1 MTIIG
6 LLLDYF
12 YADDTMNPIY
22 PLILCAIF
30 GLSACSPSETD
41 NAAAASVPDSAMRVN
56 VVAVGKQT
64 ATPTLHLTGTVAAKE
79 DVAVGTA
86 LGGLKILEVNAD
98 VGQRVEK
105 GQVLARLDSVNVQ
118 AALRQSEMSLAKA
131 RSNLNARQAE
141 WREAQ
146 ATFNRYRPLANEGA
160 ITPQELDQQRLRL
173 ESAQANVQAARAE
186 IAQLQSQLTDSR
198 HQRAK
203 AEITAPVSGIISQRA
218 AEAGALTGSDALFH
232 IIQDGEMELAANAT
246 ADELSVLKTGM
257 PAKVRVRGQHEPLS
271 GSIRLISP
279 QMDSGTRLG
288 TVRIALEKQPAL
300 QNGAYGEA
308 EVQLPTQESAAAL
321 PVQAVSFT
329 DGQAFVML
337 VGADNRVKRQAV
349 NIGRQNAEWV
359 EIVSGVNAGA
369 RVVKNAAAFV
379 SDGDLIIPVTEP
391 QK

>member
-1 MTIIG
+1 MK
-6 LLLDYF
+6 
-12 YADDTMNPIY
+12 PIY
-22 PLILCAIF
+22 PLILCTIF

-41 NAAAASVPDSAMRVN
+41 NAAAASSPDSAMRVN
-56 VVAVGKQT
+56 VVIIGKQK

-86 LGGLKILEVNAD
+86 LSGLKILEVNAD

-118 AALRQSEMSLAKA
+118 AALRQSEMALAKA

-160 ITPQELDQQRLRL
+160 VTPQELDQQRLRL
-173 ESAQANVQAARAE
+173 ESAQANVQAVRAE

-232 IIQDGEMELAANAT
+232 IIQDSEMELAANAT
-246 ADELSVLKTGM
+246 ADDLAVLKTGM

-308 EVQLPTQESAAAL
+308 DVQLPTQESAAAL
-321 PVQAVSFT
+321 PVQAVSFAD

-359 EIVSGVNAGA
+359 EILSGTHAGA

>member
-1 MTIIG
+1 M
-6 LLLDYF
+6 
-12 YADDTMNPIY
+12 
-22 PLILCAIF
+22 
-30 GLSACSPSETD
+30 PSETD
-41 NAAAASVPDSAMRVN
+41 NAAAASTSDSAMRVN
-56 VVAVGKQT
+56 VVTIGKQK
-64 ATPTLHLTGTVAAKE
+64 ATPTLHLTGTVVAKE

-86 LGGLKILEVNAD
+86 LSGLKILEVNAD

-118 AALRQSEMSLAKA
+118 AALRQSEMALAKA

-146 ATFNRYRPLANEGA
+146 ATFNRYLPLANEGA
-160 ITPQELDQQRLRL
+160 VTPQELDQQRLRL

-232 IIQDGEMELAANAT
+232 IIQDGKMELAANAT

-321 PVQAVSFT
+321 PVQAVSFAD

-359 EIVSGVNAGA
+359 EILSGAQAGV

>member
-1 MTIIG
+1 MK
-6 LLLDYF
+6 
-12 YADDTMNPIY
+12 PIY

-30 GLSACSPSETD
+30 GLSACSQPEAD
-41 NAAAASVPDSAMRVN
+41 NTEASAPDAAMRVN
-56 VVAVGKQT
+56 VVAVGKQA
-64 ATPTLHLTGTVAAKE
+64 ATPTLHLTGTVAARE

-86 LGGLKILEVNAD
+86 LSGLKILEVNAD

-160 ITPQELDQQRLRL
+160 VTPQELDQQRLRL

-257 PAKVRVRGQHEPLS
+257 PANVRVRGQHEPLS

-329 DGQAFVML
+329 DDGQAFVML
-337 VGADNRVKRQAV
+337 VGADNRA
-349 NIGRQNAEWV
+349 
-359 EIVSGVNAGA
+359 
-369 RVVKNAAAFV
+369 
-379 SDGDLIIPVTEP
+379 
-391 QK
+391 

>member
-1 MTIIG
+1 M
-6 LLLDYF
+6 
-12 YADDTMNPIY
+12 
-22 PLILCAIF
+22 
-30 GLSACSPSETD
+30 
-41 NAAAASVPDSAMRVN
+41 
-56 VVAVGKQT
+56 
-64 ATPTLHLTGTVAAKE
+64 
-79 DVAVGTA
+79 
-86 LGGLKILEVNAD
+86 
-98 VGQRVEK
+98 
-105 GQVLARLDSVNVQ
+105 
-118 AALRQSEMSLAKA
+118 
-131 RSNLNARQAE
+131 
-141 WREAQ
+141 
-146 ATFNRYRPLANEGA
+146 
-160 ITPQELDQQRLRL
+160 
-173 ESAQANVQAARAE
+173 QAARAE

-321 PVQAVSFT
+321 PVQAVSFAD

>member
-1 MTIIG
+1 MK
-6 LLLDYF
+6 
-12 YADDTMNPIY
+12 PIY

-30 GLSACSPSETD
+30 GLSACSQPEAD
-41 NAAAASVPDSAMRVN
+41 NTEASAPDAAMRVN
-56 VVAVGKQT
+56 VVAVGKQA
-64 ATPTLHLTGTVAAKE
+64 ATPTLHLTGTVAARE

-86 LGGLKILEVNAD
+86 LSGLKILEVNAD

-146 ATFNRYRPLANEGA
+146 ATFNRYHPLASEGA
-160 ITPQELDQQRLRL
+160 VTPQELDQQRLRL

-232 IIQDGEMELAANAT
+232 IIQDGKMELAANAT

-257 PAKVRVRGQHEPLS
+257 PAKVRVRGQHESLS
-271 GSIRLISP
+271 GNIRLISP

-321 PVQAVSFT
+321 PVQAVSFAD

-349 NIGRQNAEWV
+349 SIGRQNAEWV

-369 RVVKNAAAFV
+369 RVVRNAAAFV
-379 SDGDLIIPVTEP
+379 SDGDLIIPVIEP

>member
-1 MTIIG
+1 MK
-6 LLLDYF
+6 
-12 YADDTMNPIY
+12 PIY

-30 GLSACSPSETD
+30 GLSACSQPEAD
-41 NAAAASVPDSAMRVN
+41 NTEASAPDAAMRVN
-56 VVAVGKQT
+56 VVAVGKQA

-86 LGGLKILEVNAD
+86 LSGLKILEVNAD

-105 GQVLARLDSVNVQ
+105 GQVLARLDSVYVQ

-146 ATFNRYRPLANEGA
+146 ATFNRYRPLASEGA
-160 ITPQELDQQRLRL
+160 VTPQELDQQRLRL

-218 AEAGALTGSDALFH
+218 AEAGALTSSDALFH

-321 PVQAVSFT
+321 PVQAVSFAD

>member
-1 MTIIG
+1 
-6 LLLDYF
+6 
-12 YADDTMNPIY
+12 
-22 PLILCAIF
+22 
-30 GLSACSPSETD
+30 
-41 NAAAASVPDSAMRVN
+41 MRVN
-56 VVAVGKQT
+56 VVIIGKQK

-86 LGGLKILEVNAD
+86 LSGLKILEVNAD

-118 AALRQSEMSLAKA
+118 AALRQSEMALAKA

-146 ATFNRYRPLANEGA
+146 ATFNRYRPLANEGVV
-160 ITPQELDQQRLRL
+160 TPQELDQQRLRL

-218 AEAGALTGSDALFH
+218 AETGALTGSDALFH
-232 IIQDGEMELAANAT
+232 IIQDSEMELAANAT
-246 ADELSVLKTGM
+246 ADDLAVLKTGM

-308 EVQLPTQESAAAL
+308 DVQLPTQESAAAL
-321 PVQAVSFT
+321 PVQSVSFAD

-359 EIVSGVNAGA
+359 EILSGTHAGA

>member
-1 MTIIG
+1 MK
-6 LLLDYF
+6 
-12 YADDTMNPIY
+12 PIY
-22 PLILCAIF
+22 PLILCTIF
-30 GLSACSPSETD
+30 GLSACSQPEAD
-41 NAAAASVPDSAMRVN
+41 NTEASAPDAAMRVN
-56 VVAVGKQT
+56 VVAVGKQA
-64 ATPTLHLTGTVAAKE
+64 ATPTLHLTGTVAARE

-86 LGGLKILEVNAD
+86 LSGLKILEVNAD

-118 AALRQSEMSLAKA
+118 AALRQSEMALAKA

-146 ATFNRYRPLANEGA
+146 ATFNRYRPLASEGA
-160 ITPQELDQQRLRL
+160 VTPQELDQQRLRL

-186 IAQLQSQLTDSR
+186 ITQLQSQLTDSR
-198 HQRAK
+198 HQRSK

-232 IIQDGEMELAANAT
+232 IIQDGKMELAANAT

-321 PVQAVSFT
+321 PVQAVSFAD

-359 EIVSGVNAGA
+359 EILSGTQAGT

>member
-1 MTIIG
+1 MK
-6 LLLDYF
+6 
-12 YADDTMNPIY
+12 PIY

-30 GLSACSPSETD
+30 GLSACSQPEAD
-41 NAAAASVPDSAMRVN
+41 NTEASAPDAAMRVN
-56 VVAVGKQT
+56 VVAVGKQA

-86 LGGLKILEVNAD
+86 LSGLKILEVNAD

-146 ATFNRYRPLANEGA
+146 ATFNRYRPLASEGA
-160 ITPQELDQQRLRL
+160 VTPQELDQQRLRL

-218 AEAGALTGSDALFH
+218 AEAGALTSSDALFH

-321 PVQAVSFT
+321 PVQAVSFAD

>member
-12 YADDTMNPIY
+12 YADDTMKPIY

-41 NAAAASVPDSAMRVN
+41 NAAAASTPDSAMRVN
-56 VVAVGKQT
+56 VVAIGKQK
-64 ATPTLHLTGTVAAKE
+64 AMPTLHLTGTVAAKE

-86 LGGLKILEVNAD
+86 LSGLKILEVNAD

-118 AALRQSEMSLAKA
+118 AALRQSEMALAKA

-160 ITPQELDQQRLRL
+160 VTPQELDQQRLRL

-246 ADELSVLKTGM
+246 A
-257 PAKVRVRGQHEPLS
+257 KVHVRGQHEPLS
-271 GSIRLISP
+271 GNIRLISP

-321 PVQAVSFT
+321 PVQAVSFAD

-369 RVVKNAAAFV
+369 RVVRNAAAFV

>member
-1 MTIIG
+1 MK
-6 LLLDYF
+6 
-12 YADDTMNPIY
+12 PIY

-30 GLSACSPSETD
+30 GLFACSQPEAD
-41 NAAAASVPDSAMRVN
+41 NTEAAAPDAAMRVN

-86 LGGLKILEVNAD
+86 LSGLKILEVNAD

-118 AALRQSEMSLAKA
+118 AALRQSEMALAKA

-160 ITPQELDQQRLRL
+160 VTPQELDQQRLRL

-288 TVRIALEKQPAL
+288 TVRIALEKQ
-300 QNGAYGEA
+300 NGAYGEA
-308 EVQLPTQESAAAL
+308 DVQLPTQESSAAL
-321 PVQAVSFT
+321 PVQAVSFAD

>member
-1 MTIIG
+1 MK
-6 LLLDYF
+6 
-12 YADDTMNPIY
+12 PIY
-22 PLILCAIF
+22 PLILCTIF
-30 GLSACSPSETD
+30 GLSACSSSETD
-41 NAAAASVPDSAMRVN
+41 NAAAASSPDTAMRVN
-56 VVAVGKQT
+56 VVTIGKQK
-64 ATPTLHLTGTVAAKE
+64 AMPILRLTGTVAAKE

-86 LGGLKILEVNAD
+86 LSGLKILEVNAD

-160 ITPQELDQQRLRL
+160 VTPQELDQQRLRL

-186 IAQLQSQLTDSR
+186 IAQLQSQLTDSH

-257 PAKVRVRGQHEPLS
+257 PAKVHVRGQHEPLS

-279 QMDSGTRLG
+279 QMDSDTRLG

-329 DGQAFVML
+329 DDGRPFVML
-337 VGADNRVKRQAV
+337 VGTDNRVKRQAV

-359 EIVSGVNAGA
+359 EILSGAQAGV

>member
-1 MTIIG
+1 MK
-6 LLLDYF
+6 
-12 YADDTMNPIY
+12 PIY
-22 PLILCAIF
+22 PLILCTIF
-30 GLSACSPSETD
+30 GLSACSSSETD
-41 NAAAASVPDSAMRVN
+41 NAAAASSPDTAMRVN
-56 VVAVGKQT
+56 VVTIGKQK
-64 ATPTLHLTGTVAAKE
+64 AMPILRLTGTVVAKE

-86 LGGLKILEVNAD
+86 LSGLKILEVNTD

-118 AALRQSEMSLAKA
+118 AALRQSEMALAKA

-160 ITPQELDQQRLRL
+160 VTPQELDQQRLRL

-232 IIQDGEMELAANAT
+232 IIQDGKMELAANAT

-329 DGQAFVML
+329 DDGRPFVML
-337 VGADNRVKRQAV
+337 VGTDNRVKRQAV

-359 EIVSGVNAGA
+359 EILSGAQAGV

>member
-1 MTIIG
+1 MK
-6 LLLDYF
+6 
-12 YADDTMNPIY
+12 PIY

-30 GLSACSPSETD
+30 GLSACSQPEAD
-41 NAAAASVPDSAMRVN
+41 NTEASVPDSAMRVN
-56 VVAVGKQT
+56 VVAVGKQA

-86 LGGLKILEVNAD
+86 LSGLKILEVNAD

-118 AALRQSEMSLAKA
+118 AALRQSEMALAKA

-146 ATFNRYRPLANEGA
+146 ATFNRYRPLASEGA
-160 ITPQELDQQRLRL
+160 VTPQELDQQRLRL

-218 AEAGALTGSDALFH
+218 AEAGALTSSDALFH

-246 ADELSVLKTGM
+246 ADELAVLKTGM

-321 PVQAVSFT
+321 PVQAVSFAD

-359 EIVSGVNAGA
+359 EILSGAQAGA

>member
-1 MTIIG
+1 MK
-6 LLLDYF
+6 
-12 YADDTMNPIY
+12 PIY

-30 GLSACSPSETD
+30 GLSACSQPEAD
-41 NAAAASVPDSAMRVN
+41 NTEASVPDSAMRVN
-56 VVAVGKQT
+56 VVAVGKQA

-86 LGGLKILEVNAD
+86 LSGLKILEVNAD

-118 AALRQSEMSLAKA
+118 AALRQSEMALAKA

-160 ITPQELDQQRLRL
+160 VTPQELDQQRLRL

-218 AEAGALTGSDALFH
+218 AEAGALTSSDALFH

-246 ADELSVLKTGM
+246 ADELAVLKTGM
-257 PAKVRVRGQHEPLS
+257 PANVRVRGQHEPLS

-321 PVQAVSFT
+321 PVQAVSFAD

-359 EIVSGVNAGA
+359 EILSGAQAGA

-391 QK
+391 QKYSGLK

>member
-1 MTIIG
+1 MK
-6 LLLDYF
+6 
-12 YADDTMNPIY
+12 PIY

-30 GLSACSPSETD
+30 GLSACSQPETD
-41 NAAAASVPDSAMRVN
+41 NTEASAPDAAMRVN

-86 LGGLKILEVNAD
+86 LSGLKILEVNAD

-118 AALRQSEMSLAKA
+118 AALRQSEMALA
-131 RSNLNARQAE
+131 NARQAE

-146 ATFNRYRPLANEGA
+146 ATFNRYRPLASEGA
-160 ITPQELDQQRLRL
+160 VTPQELDQQRLRL

-203 AEITAPVSGIISQRA
+203 AEITAPVSGIISQRV

-246 ADELSVLKTGM
+246 ADELAVLKTGM
-257 PAKVRVRGQHEPLS
+257 PANVRVRGQHEPLS

-308 EVQLPTQESAAAL
+308 EVQLPTQESSAAL
-321 PVQAVSFT
+321 PVQAVSFAD

-369 RVVKNAAAFV
+369 RVVRNAAAFV
-379 SDGDLIIPVTEP
+379 SDGDLIIPVIEP

>member
-1 MTIIG
+1 MK
-6 LLLDYF
+6 
-12 YADDTMNPIY
+12 PIY
-22 PLILCAIF
+22 PLILCTIF

-41 NAAAASVPDSAMRVN
+41 NAAAASTPDSAMRVN
-56 VVAVGKQT
+56 VVTIGKQT

-86 LGGLKILEVNAD
+86 LSGLKILEVNAD

-118 AALRQSEMSLAKA
+118 AALRQSEMALAKA

-146 ATFNRYRPLANEGA
+146 ATFNRYRPLSNEGA
-160 ITPQELDQQRLRL
+160 VTPQELDQQRLRL

-321 PVQAVSFT
+321 PVQAVSFAD

>member
-1 MTIIG
+1 M
-6 LLLDYF
+6 
-12 YADDTMNPIY
+12 
-22 PLILCAIF
+22 
-30 GLSACSPSETD
+30 
-41 NAAAASVPDSAMRVN
+41 
-56 VVAVGKQT
+56 
-64 ATPTLHLTGTVAAKE
+64 
-79 DVAVGTA
+79 
-86 LGGLKILEVNAD
+86 NAD

-118 AALRQSEMSLAKA
+118 AALRQSEMALAKA

-160 ITPQELDQQRLRL
+160 VTPQELDQQRLRL

-203 AEITAPVSGIISQRA
+203 AEITAPVSGIISQRT
-218 AEAGALTGSDALFH
+218 AEAGALTDSDALFH

-257 PAKVRVRGQHEPLS
+257 PAKVRVRGQHDPLS
-271 GSIRLISP
+271 GSIRLIP

-321 PVQAVSFT
+321 PVQAVSFAD

>member
-1 MTIIG
+1 MK
-6 LLLDYF
+6 
-12 YADDTMNPIY
+12 PIY
-22 PLILCAIF
+22 PLILCTIF
-30 GLSACSPSETD
+30 GISACSPSETD
-41 NAAAASVPDSAMRVN
+41 NAAAASSPDAAMRVN
-56 VVAVGKQT
+56 VVIIGKQK

-86 LGGLKILEVNAD
+86 LSGLKILEVNAD

-118 AALRQSEMSLAKA
+118 AALRQSEMALAKA

-160 ITPQELDQQRLRL
+160 VTPQELDQQRLRL

-218 AEAGALTGSDALFH
+218 AETGALTGSDALFH
-232 IIQDGEMELAANAT
+232 IIQDSEMELAANAT
-246 ADELSVLKTGM
+246 ADDLAVLKTGM
-257 PAKVRVRGQHEPLS
+257 PANVRVRGQHEPLS

-321 PVQAVSFT
+321 PVQAVSFAD

-359 EIVSGVNAGA
+359 EILSGAHAGA

>member
-1 MTIIG
+1 MK
-6 LLLDYF
+6 
-12 YADDTMNPIY
+12 PIY
-22 PLILCAIF
+22 PLILCTIF
-30 GLSACSPSETD
+30 GLSACSQPEAD
-41 NAAAASVPDSAMRVN
+41 NTEASAPDAAMRVN
-56 VVAVGKQT
+56 VVAVGKQA
-64 ATPTLHLTGTVAAKE
+64 ATPTLHLTGTVAARE

-86 LGGLKILEVNAD
+86 LSGLKILEVNAD

-118 AALRQSEMSLAKA
+118 AALRQSEMALAKA

-146 ATFNRYRPLANEGA
+146 ATFNRYRPLASEGA
-160 ITPQELDQQRLRL
+160 VTPQELDQQRLRL

-232 IIQDGEMELAANAT
+232 IIQDGKMELAANAT

-321 PVQAVSFT
+321 PVQAVSFAD

-359 EIVSGVNAGA
+359 EILSGTQAGT

>member
-12 YADDTMNPIY
+12 YADDTMKPIY

-86 LGGLKILEVNAD
+86 LSGSKILEVNAD

-105 GQVLARLDSVNVQ
+105 GQVLVRLDSVNVQ
-118 AALRQSEMSLAKA
+118 AALRQSEMALAKA

-160 ITPQELDQQRLRL
+160 VTPQELDQQRLRL

-321 PVQAVSFT
+321 PVQAVSFAD

-337 VGADNRVKRQAV
+337 VGA
-349 NIGRQNAEWV
+349 QNADWV
-359 EIVSGVNAGA
+359 EILSGAHAGA

>member
-1 MTIIG
+1 MK
-6 LLLDYF
+6 
-12 YADDTMNPIY
+12 PIY

-30 GLSACSPSETD
+30 GLSACSQPEAD
-41 NAAAASVPDSAMRVN
+41 NTEASVPDSAMRVN
-56 VVAVGKQT
+56 VVAVGKQA

-86 LGGLKILEVNAD
+86 LSGLKILEVNAD

-118 AALRQSEMSLAKA
+118 AALRQSEMALAKA

-146 ATFNRYRPLANEGA
+146 ATFNRYRPLASEGA
-160 ITPQELDQQRLRL
+160 VTPQELDQQRLRL

-232 IIQDGEMELAANAT
+232 IIQDGKMELAANAT

-257 PAKVRVRGQHEPLS
+257 PAKVRVRGQHESLS
-271 GSIRLISP
+271 GNIRLISP

-321 PVQAVSFT
+321 PVQAVSFAD

-369 RVVKNAAAFV
+369 RVVRNAAAFV
-379 SDGDLIIPVTEP
+379 SDGDLIIPVIEP

>member
-1 MTIIG
+1 MK
-6 LLLDYF
+6 
-12 YADDTMNPIY
+12 PIY

-30 GLSACSPSETD
+30 GLSACSQPEAD
-41 NAAAASVPDSAMRVN
+41 NTEASVPDAAMRVN
-56 VVAVGKQT
+56 VVAVGKQA

-86 LGGLKILEVNAD
+86 LSGLKILEVNAD

-160 ITPQELDQQRLRL
+160 VTPQELDQQRLRL

-203 AEITAPVSGIISQRA
+203 AEITAPVSGIISQRT
-218 AEAGALTGSDALFH
+218 AEAGALTDSDALFH

-257 PAKVRVRGQHEPLS
+257 PAKVRVRGQHDPLS

-321 PVQAVSFT
+321 PVQAVSFAD

>member
-1 MTIIG
+1 MK
-6 LLLDYF
+6 
-12 YADDTMNPIY
+12 PIY
-22 PLILCAIF
+22 PLILCTIF
-30 GLSACSPSETD
+30 GLSACSQPEAD
-41 NAAAASVPDSAMRVN
+41 NTEASAPDAAMRVN

-64 ATPTLHLTGTVAAKE
+64 ATPILHLTGTVAARE

-86 LGGLKILEVNAD
+86 LSGLKILEVNAD

-118 AALRQSEMSLAKA
+118 AALRQSEMALAKA

-146 ATFNRYRPLANEGA
+146 ATFNRYHPLASEGA
-160 ITPQELDQQRLRL
+160 VTPQELDQQRLRL

-232 IIQDGEMELAANAT
+232 IIQDGKMELAANAT

-257 PAKVRVRGQHEPLS
+257 PAKVRVRGQHESLS
-271 GSIRLISP
+271 GNIRLISP

-300 QNGAYGEA
+300 I
-308 EVQLPTQESAAAL
+308 SAA
-321 PVQAVSFT
+321 
-329 DGQAFVML
+329 
-337 VGADNRVKRQAV
+337 R
-349 NIGRQNAEWV
+349 
-359 EIVSGVNAGA
+359 
-369 RVVKNAAAFV
+369 
-379 SDGDLIIPVTEP
+379 
-391 QK
+391 

>member
-1 MTIIG
+1 MK
-6 LLLDYF
+6 
-12 YADDTMNPIY
+12 PIY
-22 PLILCAIF
+22 PLILCTIF
-30 GLSACSPSETD
+30 GLSACSQPEAD
-41 NAAAASVPDSAMRVN
+41 NTEASAPDAAMRVN

-64 ATPTLHLTGTVAAKE
+64 ATPILHLTGTVAAKE

-86 LGGLKILEVNAD
+86 LSGLKILEVNAD

-146 ATFNRYRPLANEGA
+146 ATFNRYHPLASEGA
-160 ITPQELDQQRLRL
+160 VTPQELDQQRLRL

-232 IIQDGEMELAANAT
+232 IIQDGKMELAANAT

-257 PAKVRVRGQHEPLS
+257 PAKVRVRGQHESLS
-271 GSIRLISP
+271 GNIRLISP

-321 PVQAVSFT
+321 PVQAVSFAD

-349 NIGRQNAEWV
+349 SIGRQNAEWV

-369 RVVKNAAAFV
+369 RVVRNAAAFV
-379 SDGDLIIPVTEP
+379 SDGDLIIPVIEP

>member
-1 MTIIG
+1 MK
-6 LLLDYF
+6 
-12 YADDTMNPIY
+12 PIY

-30 GLSACSPSETD
+30 GLSACSQPETD
-41 NAAAASVPDSAMRVN
+41 NTEASAPDAAMRVN

-86 LGGLKILEVNAD
+86 LSGLKILEVNAD

-118 AALRQSEMSLAKA
+118 AALRQSEMALTKA

-146 ATFNRYRPLANEGA
+146 ATFNRYRPLASEGA
-160 ITPQELDQQRLRL
+160 VTPQELDQQRLRL

-218 AEAGALTGSDALFH
+218 AEAGALTGSDVLFH

-321 PVQAVSFT
+321 PVQAVSFAD

-349 NIGRQNAEWV
+349 NLGRQNAEWV
-359 EIVSGVNAGA
+359 EILSGVNAGA
-369 RVVKNAAAFV
+369 RVVRNAAAFV
-379 SDGDLIIPVTEP
+379 SDGDLIIPVIEP

>member
-1 MTIIG
+1 MK
-6 LLLDYF
+6 
-12 YADDTMNPIY
+12 PIY
-22 PLILCAIF
+22 PLILCTIF
-30 GLSACSPSETD
+30 GLSACSQPEAD
-41 NAAAASVPDSAMRVN
+41 NTEASAPDAAMRVN

-86 LGGLKILEVNAD
+86 LSGLKILEVNAD

-118 AALRQSEMSLAKA
+118 AALRQSEMALAKA

-160 ITPQELDQQRLRL
+160 VTPQELDQQRLRL
-173 ESAQANVQAARAE
+173 E

-308 EVQLPTQESAAAL
+308 DVQLPTQESSAAL
-321 PVQAVSFT
+321 PVQAVSFAD

>member
-1 MTIIG
+1 MK
-6 LLLDYF
+6 
-12 YADDTMNPIY
+12 PIY
-22 PLILCAIF
+22 PLILCTIF
-30 GLSACSPSETD
+30 GLSACSQPEAD
-41 NAAAASVPDSAMRVN
+41 NTEASAPDAAMRVN

-64 ATPTLHLTGTVAAKE
+64 ATPILHLTGTVAARE

-86 LGGLKILEVNAD
+86 LSGLKILEVNAD

-118 AALRQSEMSLAKA
+118 AALRQSEMALAKA

-160 ITPQELDQQRLRL
+160 VTPQELDQQRLRL
-173 ESAQANVQAARAE
+173 ESAQANVQVARAE

-232 IIQDGEMELAANAT
+232 IIQDGKMELAANAT

-257 PAKVRVRGQHEPLS
+257 PAKVRVRGQHESLS
-271 GSIRLISP
+271 GNIRLISP

-321 PVQAVSFT
+321 PVQAVSFAD

-349 NIGRQNAEWV
+349 SIGRQNAEWV

-369 RVVKNAAAFV
+369 RVVRNAAAFV
-379 SDGDLIIPVTEP
+379 SDGDLIIPVIEP

>member
-1 MTIIG
+1 MK
-6 LLLDYF
+6 
-12 YADDTMNPIY
+12 PIY

-30 GLSACSPSETD
+30 GLSACSQPEAD
-41 NAAAASVPDSAMRVN
+41 NTEASAPDAAMRVN
-56 VVAVGKQT
+56 VVAVGKQA

-86 LGGLKILEVNAD
+86 LSGLKILEVNAD

-160 ITPQELDQQRLRL
+160 VTPQELDQQRLRL

-203 AEITAPVSGIISQRA
+203 AEITAPVSGIISQRT
-218 AEAGALTGSDALFH
+218 AEAGALTDSDALFH

-257 PAKVRVRGQHEPLS
+257 PAKVRVRGQHDPLS

-321 PVQAVSFT
+321 PVQAVSFAD

>member
-1 MTIIG
+1 MK
-6 LLLDYF
+6 
-12 YADDTMNPIY
+12 PIY

-86 LGGLKILEVNAD
+86 LSGLKILEVNAD

-118 AALRQSEMSLAKA
+118 AALRQSEMALAKA

-160 ITPQELDQQRLRL
+160 VTPQELDQQRLRL

-232 IIQDGEMELAANAT
+232 IIQDGKMELAANAT

-257 PAKVRVRGQHEPLS
+257 PAKVHVRGQHEPLS

-321 PVQAVSFT
+321 PVQAVSFAD

-349 NIGRQNAEWV
+349 SIGRQNAEWV

-369 RVVKNAAAFV
+369 RVVRNAAAFV
-379 SDGDLIIPVTEP
+379 SDGDLIIPVIEP

>member
-1 MTIIG
+1 MK
-6 LLLDYF
+6 
-12 YADDTMNPIY
+12 PIY

-30 GLSACSPSETD
+30 GLSACSQPETD
-41 NAAAASVPDSAMRVN
+41 NTEASAPDSAMRVN

-86 LGGLKILEVNAD
+86 LSGLKILEVNAD

-118 AALRQSEMSLAKA
+118 AALRQSEMALAKA

-160 ITPQELDQQRLRL
+160 VTPQELDQQRLRL

-218 AEAGALTGSDALFH
+218 AEAGALTSSDALFH

-321 PVQAVSFT
+321 PIQAVSFAD

>member
-1 MTIIG
+1 MK
-6 LLLDYF
+6 
-12 YADDTMNPIY
+12 PIY

-30 GLSACSPSETD
+30 GLSACSQPEAD
-41 NAAAASVPDSAMRVN
+41 NTEASAPDAAMRVN

-64 ATPTLHLTGTVAAKE
+64 ATPILHLTGTVAARE

-86 LGGLKILEVNAD
+86 LSGLKILEVNAD

-118 AALRQSEMSLAKA
+118 AALRQSEMALAKA

-146 ATFNRYRPLANEGA
+146 ATFNRYHPLASEGA
-160 ITPQELDQQRLRL
+160 VTPQELDQQRLRL

-232 IIQDGEMELAANAT
+232 IIQDGKMELAANAT

-257 PAKVRVRGQHEPLS
+257 PAKVRVRGQHESLS
-271 GSIRLISP
+271 GNIRLISP

-321 PVQAVSFT
+321 PVQAVSFAD

-349 NIGRQNAEWV
+349 SIGRQNAEWV
-359 EIVSGVNAGA
+359 EILSGAHAGA

>member
-1 MTIIG
+1 MK
-6 LLLDYF
+6 
-12 YADDTMNPIY
+12 PIY

-30 GLSACSPSETD
+30 GLSACSQPEAD
-41 NAAAASVPDSAMRVN
+41 NTEASAPDAAMRVN

-64 ATPTLHLTGTVAAKE
+64 ATPILHLTGTVAARE

-86 LGGLKILEVNAD
+86 LSGLKILEVNAD

-118 AALRQSEMSLAKA
+118 AALRQSEMALAKA

-146 ATFNRYRPLANEGA
+146 ATFNRYHPLASEGA
-160 ITPQELDQQRLRL
+160 VTPQELDQQRLRL

-232 IIQDGEMELAANAT
+232 IIQDGKMELAANAT

-257 PAKVRVRGQHEPLS
+257 PAKVRVRGQHESLS
-271 GSIRLISP
+271 GNIRLISP

-321 PVQAVSFT
+321 PVQAVSFAD

-349 NIGRQNAEWV
+349 SIGRQNAEWV

-369 RVVKNAAAFV
+369 RVVRNAAAFV
-379 SDGDLIIPVTEP
+379 SDGDLIIPVIEP

>member
-1 MTIIG
+1 M
-6 LLLDYF
+6 
-12 YADDTMNPIY
+12 
-22 PLILCAIF
+22 
-30 GLSACSPSETD
+30 
-41 NAAAASVPDSAMRVN
+41 AAR
-56 VVAVGKQT
+56 
-64 ATPTLHLTGTVAAKE
+64 E

-86 LGGLKILEVNAD
+86 LSGLKILEVNAD

-118 AALRQSEMSLAKA
+118 AALRQSEMALAKA

-146 ATFNRYRPLANEGA
+146 ATFNRYHPLASEGA
-160 ITPQELDQQRLRL
+160 VTPQELDQQRLRL

-232 IIQDGEMELAANAT
+232 IIQDGKMELAANAT

-257 PAKVRVRGQHEPLS
+257 PAKVRVRGQHESLS
-271 GSIRLISP
+271 GNIRLISP

-321 PVQAVSFT
+321 PVQAVSFAD

-349 NIGRQNAEWV
+349 SIGRQNAEWV

-369 RVVKNAAAFV
+369 RVVRNAAAFV
-379 SDGDLIIPVTEP
+379 SDGDLIIPVIEP

>member
-1 MTIIG
+1 MK
-6 LLLDYF
+6 
-12 YADDTMNPIY
+12 PIY
-22 PLILCAIF
+22 PLILCTIF
-30 GLSACSPSETD
+30 GLSACSQPEAD
-41 NAAAASVPDSAMRVN
+41 NTEASAPDAAMRVN
-56 VVAVGKQT
+56 VVAVGKQA
-64 ATPTLHLTGTVAAKE
+64 ATPTLHLTGTVAARE

-86 LGGLKILEVNAD
+86 LSGLKILEVNAD

-118 AALRQSEMSLAKA
+118 AALRQSEMALAKA

-146 ATFNRYRPLANEGA
+146 ATFNRYRPLASEGA
-160 ITPQELDQQRLRL
+160 VTPQELDQQRLRL

-186 IAQLQSQLTDSR
+186 ITQLQSQLTDSR
-198 HQRAK
+198 HQRSK

-232 IIQDGEMELAANAT
+232 IIQDGKMELAANAT

-321 PVQAVSFT
+321 PVQAVSFAD

-359 EIVSGVNAGA
+359 EILSGAHAGA

>member
-1 MTIIG
+1 MK
-6 LLLDYF
+6 
-12 YADDTMNPIY
+12 PIY

-30 GLSACSPSETD
+30 GLSACSQPEAD
-41 NAAAASVPDSAMRVN
+41 NTEASAPDAAMRVN
-56 VVAVGKQT
+56 VVAVGKQA

-86 LGGLKILEVNAD
+86 LSGLKILEVNAD

-118 AALRQSEMSLAKA
+118 AALRQSEMALAKA

-160 ITPQELDQQRLRL
+160 VTPQELDQQRLRL

-203 AEITAPVSGIISQRA
+203 AEITAPVSGIISQRT
-218 AEAGALTGSDALFH
+218 AEAGALTDSDALFH

-257 PAKVRVRGQHEPLS
+257 PAKVRVRGQHDPLS

-321 PVQAVSFT
+321 PVQAVSFAD